1 MYTVNVNVHKG
12 GVWMKKIGRT
22 LKENWMFLLMVFPGM
37 IWLVLFFY
45 IPVFGNVVAF
55 KNYHLTGNGFIHSLA
70 NSPWVGLDNFRF
82 LFSSR
87 DAYVITRNTVL
98 YNVGFIV
105 IGLIAAVAM
114 AIILS
119 ELRSRRLVRVYQ
131 TTMLFPYFLSW
142 IIISFFVYAFLSPDK
157 GILNHILAGFGKE
170 GKNWY
175 VVASFWPAFLLFLGI
190 WKGLGNSSI
199 IYYAT
204 IMGID
209 PSYYE
214 AATMDGASKW
224 QRIRHVTIPQ
234 LAPLMIILTILAVG
248 NIFRADFGLFYLI
261 PKNSGQIFNVTN
273 VLDTYVYTA
282 LARTG
287 DISMAAAAG
296 LYQSIVGFI
305 LVLTTNLIVR
315 RIDKDAALF

>member
-1 MYTVNVNVHKG
+1 MQKLG
-12 GVWMKKIGRT
+12 KT
-22 LKENWMFLLMVFPGM
+22 LKENWIFLLMVLPGV

-55 KNYHLTGNGFIHSLA
+55 KNYHLTGNGFMDSLA

-82 LFSSR
+82 LFSSQ
-87 DAYVITRNTVL
+87 DAYIITRNTIL

-105 IGLIAAVAM
+105 IGLIASVAV

-119 ELRSRRLVRVYQ
+119 ELRSKKLVRVYQ

-157 GILNHILAGFGKE
+157 GILNHLLEGFGQE

-175 VVASFWPAFLLFLGI
+175 VISSFWPAFLLFLGI

-214 AATMDGASKW
+214 AATVDGASKW

-234 LAPLMIILTILAVG
+234 LAPLVIILTILAVG

-282 LARTG
+282 LSQTG

-315 RIDKDAALF
+315 RIDKDASLF

>member
-1 MYTVNVNVHKG
+1 
-12 GVWMKKIGRT
+12 MKKIGRT

-55 KNYHLTGNGFIHSLA
+55 KNYHLTGNGFIHSLFH
-70 NSPWVGLDNFRF
+70 SPWVGLDNFRF

-87 DAYVITRNTVL
+87 DAYIITRNTVL

-105 IGLIAAVAM
+105 LGLIAAVAM

-119 ELRSRRLVRVYQ
+119 ELRSKKLVRIYQ
-131 TTMLFPYFLSW
+131 TTMLFPHFLSW

-157 GILNHILAGFGKE
+157 GILNHILAGFGGE

-175 VVASFWPAFLLFLGI
+175 VIASFWPAFLLFLGI